1 MKIAILK
8 KQDDPIAVRISI
20 GGFKQAG
27 NNGYIT
33 YRGNLEDVRLLLANA
48 LDAITKLKE
57 EPEIS
62 DDMGKKYA

>member
-1 MKIAILK
+1 MKIAIIK
-8 KQDDPIAVRISI
+8 KQDDPMAIRVSI

-33 YRGNLEDVRLLLANA
+33 YRGDIEQVKLLLANVVDA
-48 LDAITKLKE
+48 LNKLEK